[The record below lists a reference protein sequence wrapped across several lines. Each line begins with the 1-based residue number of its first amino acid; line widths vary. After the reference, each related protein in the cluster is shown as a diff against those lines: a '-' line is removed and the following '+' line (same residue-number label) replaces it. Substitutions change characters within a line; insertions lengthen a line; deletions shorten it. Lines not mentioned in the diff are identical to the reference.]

1 MNPSETGRHGGAAG
15 PVPAADPPRAL
26 AGGLDPDSAMR
37 LARHVDAAVRQ
48 ALAARPDLAPE
59 LLFFLAA
66 DPDDGVRGAVAG
78 NAGTPG
84 KADGL
89 LAGDATPSVR
99 VRLAEK
105 AAARLPRD
113 GTGDPGPLDRLTRE
127 VLDRLAADPDP
138 AVRRVL
144 SEALADLAQAP
155 ATAVRHL
162 AADPL
167 DLVAVPVLA
176 RSPQLGEEDLAALVA
191 EAPAPGAR
199 RAIAGRPKLGSRVAD
214 AIAASGDPA
223 AITVLLAN
231 GGAQLREAT
240 LDRLLDDA
248 PAHPA
253 WHAPLVRRPELG
265 DAAVARLAGFVADA
279 LVAEL
284 ERRPGLGPAA
294 AAAIAAVRPAGA
306 RSAAASGPP
315 APDSGGGP
323 DGGTVG
329 AEPAPSPAGRGLDDD
344 ALDAA
349 VLAGDRR
356 TVIAA
361 LAADAGL
368 PIAAVERVLASRS
381 AGAVCGLA
389 RRAGRP
395 MRLAAKI
402 QLRIAGIPAAR
413 AMVPGPDGVYPLAP
427 EELERLLAV
436 ALGDG

>member
-1 MNPSETGRHGGAAG
+1 MSAPLANRRADAAVG
-15 PVPAADPPRAL
+15 QPAMEPAAEPPRAL
-26 AGGLDPDSAMR
+26 AGNLDPASAMR

-78 NAGTPG
+78 NTGTPG

-89 LAGDATPSVR
+89 LAGDVAPSVR

-105 AAARLPRD
+105 AAARLPSA

-127 VLDRLAADPDP
+127 VLERLAADPDP
-138 AVRRVL
+138 EVRRAL
-144 SEALADLAQAP
+144 SEALADLEQAP
-155 ATAVRHL
+155 AAAVRRL

-167 DLVAVPVLA
+167 DPVAVPVLA
-176 RSPQLGEEDLAALVA
+176 RSPQLGDEDLAALVA

-199 RAIAGRPKLGSRVAD
+199 RAIAGRPTLGSRVAD
-214 AIAASGDPA
+214 AIAASGDAA
-223 AITVLLAN
+223 AIAVLLAN
-231 GGAQLREAT
+231 GGAHLREAT
-240 LDRLLDDA
+240 LDRLLDNA

-265 DAAVARLAGFVADA
+265 DAAVARLAGFVAEA

-284 ERRPGLGPAA
+284 ARRPGLGPAG
-294 AAAIAAVRPAGA
+294 AAAIAAARPVGDRPA
-306 RSAAASGPP
+306 AAGNALGSEPNAAP
-315 APDSGGGP
+315 APAAGGR
-323 DGGTVG
+323 
-329 AEPAPSPAGRGLDDD
+329 AIDDE

-349 VLAGDRR
+349 ALAGDRR

-368 PIAAVERVLASRS
+368 SIPAVERVLASRS
-381 AGAVCGLA
+381 AGAVCGLV

-413 AMVPGPDGVYPLAP
+413 AMVPGPDGTYPLAP
-427 EELERLLAV
+427 EELERLLSV
-436 ALGDG
+436 ALGDR